1 MSAQEGDEDARLS
14 ETVHETGRLRAHQG
28 LRRGERASDQAG
40 HPERPGLGMDQP
52 DDAEAGHGHPD
63 PGRSRGQ
70 EEGRRAKGLQ
80 G

>member
-1 MSAQEGDEDARLS
+1 VSAQEGDEDAGLS

-28 LRRGERASDQAG
+28 LRHGERTGDQAG
-40 HPERPGLGMDQP
+40 HPEGSGLGMDQP
-52 DDAEAGHGHPD
+52 DDTEAGHSHPD

-70 EEGRRAKGLQ
+70 EEGRRAGGLE